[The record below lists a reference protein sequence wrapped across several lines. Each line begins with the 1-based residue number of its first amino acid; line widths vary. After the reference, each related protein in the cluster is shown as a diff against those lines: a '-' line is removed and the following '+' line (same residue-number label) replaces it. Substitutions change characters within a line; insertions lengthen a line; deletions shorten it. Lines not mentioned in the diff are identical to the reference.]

1 LRIIDN
7 KPTGI
12 ADIVVQH
19 FPPSRLAGMGKSLA
33 ENEIRAH
40 LEIMEECGDI
50 IWERGS
56 KDVIERTGTSN
67 CLDTLGSYL

>member
-1 LRIIDN
+1 
-7 KPTGI
+7 
-12 ADIVVQH
+12 
-19 FPPSRLAGMGKSLA
+19 MGKSLA

-50 IWERGS
+50 ILKRGN

-67 CLDTLGSYL
+67 CLDTLGSYLC